1 MGEQTEKIVKV
12 TPFYHDNVLT
22 APHDVVIQLG
32 GRFSG
37 KSQNDQVRLT
47 GNLANKKNYKLLVI
61 EDLETGMA
69 DGFYAGL
76 RDRIEEF
83 EHEPAYNPRSR
94 NAYIKNNINGNVALF
109 KGFKSEQQKSNV
121 KKLSGIT
128 EIVVEEG
135 DWVTYQDL
143 MAFLQQLRGG
153 DEEDRKVTILMNPV
167 NPDCYVNQELIL
179 KPADIVYEYFPGTKR
194 PKVFQRN
201 MRVTL
206 KDEDGKDYEK
216 IISILVVI
224 SVHWDNPYLNDLQR
238 ASVESMKDTDPDGYE
253 QLAKAKFIYPKGA
266 LLSSRNYYSLKR
278 LDLSQAA
285 RITAIIDTA
294 SSGTNSATLGI
305 YAEYDEEHH
314 YLIDALKD
322 ADDAKKVIPRF
333 ITMINK
339 WKPQKVMIEKNHEG
353 LYYESEVKK
362 GVPKSI
368 LVEKFHSS
376 ENKHEKILGQS
387 GRMINHLYIR
397 DDGSQ
402 EYDMFISEA
411 YGYNRDKRKNK
422 VDDCI
427 DNMAM
432 YFKHGDTGTWGW
444 RKK

>member
-1 MGEQTEKIVKV
+1 MGKQTEKTVKV
-12 TPFYHDNVLT
+12 TPFYHDNVLV
-22 APHDVVIQLG
+22 APHDVVVQLG

-37 KSQNDQVRLT
+37 KSQNDQVRLV
-47 GNLANKKNYKLLVI
+47 GNLANKENYKLLVI

-69 DGFYAGL
+69 DGFHAGL

-83 EHEPAYNPRSR
+83 EHEPAYNPRTR
-94 NAYIKNNINGNVALF
+94 NAYIRNLLNGNQVLF
-109 KGFKSEQQKSNV
+109 KGFKSDQQKSNV
-121 KKLSGIT
+121 KKLSAIT

-135 DWVTYQDL
+135 DWVTFSDL
-143 MAFLQQLRGG
+143 MAFVQQLRGG
-153 DEEDRKVTILMNPV
+153 DPQDRKVTILMNPV

-194 PKVFQRN
+194 PKVFQRDIKVN
-201 MRVTL
+201 MTI
-206 KDEDGKDYEK
+206 DGEEK
-216 IISILVVI
+216 ETAISILVVI
-224 SVHWDNPYLNDLQR
+224 SVHWDNPFLNDLQR
-238 ASVESMKDTDPDGYE
+238 ASVESMKHSDPDGYA
-253 QLAKAKFIYPKGA
+253 QLAEAKFIYPKGA
-266 LLSSRNYYSLKR
+266 LLSSRNYFSFSR
-278 LDLSQAA
+278 LDIMQAA

-305 YAEYDEEHH
+305 YAEFDEEHH

-322 ADDAKKVIPRF
+322 PDDAKKVIPRF

-353 LYYESEVKK
+353 LYYESEVKR

-397 DDGSQ
+397 DDGSR
-402 EYDMFISEA
+402 EYDLFIAEA
-411 YGYNRDKRKNK
+411 YGYNRDKKKNK

-432 YFKHGDTGTWGW
+432 YFKHGDTGMWGW
-444 RKK
+444 RKKR